1 MPELLL
7 IRWRD
12 IPAQVI
18 VREGRLSEKR
28 ELPERFVQAID
39 RAAMRAG
46 LRESD
51 AYLGEWRR
59 DADAALLAEV
69 AAAVPEGTSLATLA
83 DRAQALLDAR
93 YDDQRLAALSRND
106 GRA

>member
-1 MPELLL
+1 MPELLV

-18 VREGRLSEKR
+18 VREGRVMQKR

-39 RAAMRAG
+39 RAAMQAG

-59 DADAALLAEV
+59 EADGALLAEV
-69 AAAVPEGTSLATLA
+69 ESGGPPDATLA
-83 DRAQALLDAR
+83 DLADRAAAVLDAR
-93 YDDQRLAALSRND
+93 YDAERLAALSRNE
-106 GRA
+106 GRT

>member
-1 MPELLL
+1 MPQLFL

-18 VREGRLSEKR
+18 VREGRTSEKR

-39 RAAMRAG
+39 RAAMQAG

-59 DADAALLAEV
+59 EADGALLAEV
-69 AAAVPEGTSLATLA
+69 LGEQAEGATLA
-83 DRAQALLDAR
+83 DLADRAAALLDAR
-93 YDDQRLAALSRND
+93 YDAERLAALSRSD